1 MTPMPEISTT
11 ELYRYRAHRTV
22 QDLHGYRR
30 LLTRIREDGKVKE
43 PIEIATDGKHVVV
56 EEGHRRIHIAIE
68 LGIKKLPVKITR
80 RQFGRNRRMKFSIG
94 PELAAILN
102 PPQSE
107 EPGASSP
114 GGEEGAQAQQ
124 ESLTSDDQLEA
135 RAGFEPTTV
144 DLESTA
150 LPSEH

>member
-1 MTPMPEISTT
+1 MTVEISTT

-30 LLTRIREDGKVKE
+30 LMTRIREDGKIKE

-102 PPQSE
+102 PSE

-114 GGEEGAQAQQ
+114 GGEEGTRAQ
-124 ESLTSDDQLEA
+124 EDSLSD
-135 RAGFEPTTV
+135 G
-144 DLESTA
+144 
-150 LPSEH
+150 